1 MLTRKL
7 LRTAWKYRA
16 QFISMIIMVALGV
29 GIFLGFN
36 IEWKSIETDTNDF
49 FEATRYADYRVYSET
64 FFSEED
70 IEAILAIP
78 GVDAASR
85 VLSVNVDLAGEKKAL
100 NLTVPENATVTTMV
114 ITSGAAY
121 DPEGEG
127 LWLSQ
132 KFAEANDIAIG
143 DTVTMVY
150 GGVEIAGEVVGLGKS
165 GEHLI
170 CVADTNQ
177 LMPDHSAFGFAF
189 MGPKEL
195 ERALGQAF
203 YPQIN
208 IRSALEKDVL
218 EQEIAD
224 ALGRTMLVTSKDEQY
239 SYAGAKS
246 ETEEGRTM
254 GSILPVLFLLIAML
268 TMVTTM
274 HRIAASEKIQIGTLK
289 ALGFRDAR
297 ILRHYTAYG
306 LFIGAVGSALGVALG
321 YGVAS
326 VIMSENG
333 MMGTYFDLPEWRLVM
348 PGFCPP
354 LIGAIVLFLTLISF
368 LSVKAMLRG
377 TAADALRPY
386 TPKAMKKSAIER
398 MPLWHRLRFGTRWN
412 IRDILR
418 HKARS
423 AMTLIGIVGCMMLM
437 IGALGMT
444 DILED
449 YLDTL
454 GNKVLNYTTRLN
466 LSESATNEEALQLAE
481 ALDGDWLASSGVS
494 LEGKTVVLEIYGADN
509 DLMRFVDGDDR
520 LLPLSDDGVYLCQR
534 LKDVAAIGETITI
547 APYGVEEKYE
557 VRVAGYHRSMV
568 TENVVM
574 SAKYAEAIG
583 IPYRIG
589 AVFTDR
595 SAGDVATSPIITG
608 KQDKNG
614 MMETYDSFMGILN
627 VMVLVLVAAAAVLG
641 VVVLYNLGVMSYLER
656 SRELAT
662 LKVLGFRDKQIG
674 RLLISQNI
682 WLTVI
687 GVVIGLPAG
696 VWVLWY
702 LCTALASEYEF
713 AIRISAKT
721 CFLSMLLTFGVS
733 LLVGKMVARKNKHID
748 MVEALKGAE

>member
-16 QFISMIIMVALGV
+16 QFISMIIMVTLGV
-29 GIFLGFN
+29 GVFLGFN
-36 IEWKSIETDTNDF
+36 IEWKSIEADTNDF

-70 IEAILAIP
+70 LEAILAIP

-100 NLTVPENATVTTMV
+100 NLTVSENDTVTAMV
-114 ITSGAAY
+114 VVSGADY
-121 DPEGEG
+121 DPDVAG

-132 KFAEANDIAIG
+132 KFAEANAIAVG

-150 GGVEIAGEVVGLGKS
+150 GGVEITEEVVGLGKS
-165 GEHLI
+165 GEHMI

-177 LMPDHSAFGFAF
+177 LMPDHTAFGFAF

-195 ERALGQAF
+195 ERVFGQAF

-208 IRSALEKDVL
+208 IRSALEKAAL

-224 ALGRTMLVTSKDEQY
+224 ALDRTMLVTSKDEQY
-239 SYAGAKS
+239 SYAGAQS
-246 ETEEGRTM
+246 ETEEGQTM
-254 GSILPVLFLLIAML
+254 GAILPVLFLLIAML

-274 HRIAASEKIQIGTLK
+274 HRIAASEKTQIGTLK
-289 ALGFRDAR
+289 ALGFRDSR

-306 LFIGAVGSALGVALG
+306 LFIGAVGTALGVLLG
-321 YGVAS
+321 YGVAA

-377 TAADALRPY
+377 NAADALRPY

-398 MPLWHRLRFGTRWN
+398 MPLWHKLRFGTRWN

-444 DILED
+444 DIMD
-449 YLDTL
+449 DCLDIL
-454 GNKVLNYTTRLN
+454 GNKVLNYTTRVN
-466 LSESATNEEALQLAE
+466 LSETAANEEALRLAE
-481 ALDGDWLASSGVS
+481 ELDGDWLASSGVS
-494 LEGKTVVLEIYGADN
+494 LGGKTVVLEIYHADHG
-509 DLMRFVDGDDR
+509 LMRFVNGDNQ

-534 LKDVAAIGETITI
+534 LKGVANIGDTITLS
-547 APYGVEEKYE
+547 PYGVEEKYE

-574 SAKYAEAIG
+574 SAKYAEEIG
-583 IPYRIG
+583 MPYRIS

-595 SAGDVATSPIITG
+595 SAESIEASLIITG

-627 VMVLVLVAAAAVLG
+627 AMVLVLVAAAAVLG
-641 VVVLYNLGVMSYLER
+641 VVVLYNLGIMSYLER
-656 SRELAT
+656 GRELAT

-687 GVVIGLPAG
+687 GVLIGLPAG
-696 VWVLWY
+696 MWVLWY

>member
-16 QFISMIIMVALGV
+16 QFVSMIVMAALGV
-29 GIFLGFN
+29 GVFLGFN

-49 FEATRYADYRVYSET
+49 FEATRYADYRVYSEM
-64 FFSEED
+64 FFSQED
-70 IEAILAIP
+70 VDAILGIP

-100 NLTVPENATVTTMV
+100 NLTVSENYTVTTMV

-121 DPEGEG
+121 DPDSAGI
-127 LWLSQ
+127 WLSQ
-132 KFAEANDIAIG
+132 KFAEANGIAIG
-143 DTVTMVY
+143 DTVEVVY
-150 GGVEIAGEVVGLGKS
+150 GGVEITEKVVGLSKS
-165 GEHLI
+165 GEHMI

-177 LMPDHSAFGFAF
+177 LMPDYNTFGFAF
-189 MGPKEL
+189 MAPKEL
-195 ERALGQAF
+195 ERVFGQAF

-208 IRSALEKDVL
+208 IRSALEKDAL

-239 SYAGAKS
+239 SYAGARS
-246 ETEEGRTM
+246 EVEEGRTM
-254 GSILPVLFLLIAML
+254 GAILPVLFLLIALL

-274 HRIAASEKIQIGTLK
+274 HRIAASEKIQMGTLK

-306 LFIGAVGSALGVALG
+306 LFIGAVGTGLGVLLG
-321 YGVAS
+321 YGVAA
-326 VIMSENG
+326 VIMDENG

-354 LIGAIVLFLTLISF
+354 LIVAVVLFLSLISF
-368 LSVKAMLRG
+368 LSVKSMLRG

-386 TPKAMKKSAIER
+386 TPKAMRRSAIENV
-398 MPLWHRLRFGTRWN
+398 PLWHKLRFGTRWN

-423 AMTLIGIVGCMMLM
+423 AMTLIGIVGCMTLM

-444 DILED
+444 DTLED

-454 GNKVLNYTTRLN
+454 GNKVLNYTTRVN
-466 LSESATNEEALQLAE
+466 LAEAATNEEAAALAQE
-481 ALDGDWLASSGVS
+481 LNGDWLASSGVS
-494 LEGKTVVLEIYGADN
+494 LEGKTVVLEIYAADN
-509 DLMRFVDGDDR
+509 GLTRFVDGDNQ
-520 LLPLSDDGVYLCQR
+520 LLPLTDDGVYLCQR
-534 LKDVAAIGETITI
+534 LKDVAAIGETVVLS
-547 APYGVEEKYE
+547 PYGVEEKYE

-574 SAKYAEAIG
+574 SARYAEAIG

-595 SAGDVATSPIITG
+595 NAEDIEASPLITG
-608 KQDKNG
+608 KQDKRG
-614 MMETYDSFMGILN
+614 MMESYDSFMGILN

-656 SRELAT
+656 NRELAT
-662 LKVLGFRDKQIG
+662 LKVLGFRDRQIG

-687 GVVIGLPAG
+687 GVLLGLPAG
-696 VWVLWY
+696 VWALWY
-702 LCTALASEYEF
+702 LCTALGSEYEF
-713 AIRISAKT
+713 VIRVSATT
-721 CFLSMLLTFGVS
+721 CILSMLLTFGVS
-733 LLVGKMVARKNKHID
+733 LLVGLMVARKNKHID

>member
-16 QFISMIIMVALGV
+16 QFISMIVMVALGV
-29 GIFLGFN
+29 GVFLGFN
-36 IEWKSIETDTNDF
+36 IEWKSIEADTNDF

-70 IEAILAIP
+70 LDAILAIP

-100 NLTVPENATVTTMV
+100 NLTIPENDTVTTMV
-114 ITSGAAY
+114 VISGADR
-121 DPEGEG
+121 DPDSAG

-150 GGVEIAGEVVGLGKS
+150 GGVEITEEVVGLGKS

-177 LMPDHSAFGFAF
+177 LMPDHTTFGFAF

-195 ERALGQAF
+195 ERVLGQVF

-208 IRSALEKDVL
+208 IRSALEKDTL

-274 HRIAASEKIQIGTLK
+274 HRIAASEKTQIGTLK

-306 LFIGAVGSALGVALG
+306 LFIGAIGSALGVLLG

-398 MPLWHRLRFGTRWN
+398 MPLWHKLRFGTRWN

-444 DILED
+444 DLLED

-466 LSESATNEEALQLAE
+466 LSESATNEEALSLAE
-481 ALDGDWLASSGVS
+481 ELDGDWLASAGVS
-494 LEGKTVVLEIYGADN
+494 LEGKTVVLEIYSADN

-534 LKDVAAIGETITI
+534 LKDVADIGATITI

-574 SAKYAEAIG
+574 SAKYAEEIG
-583 IPYRIG
+583 IPYRIS

-595 SAGDVATSPIITG
+595 SAGDVAASPIITG

-627 VMVLVLVAAAAVLG
+627 AMVLVLVAAAAVLG
-641 VVVLYNLGVMSYLER
+641 VVVLYNLGIMSYLER

-713 AIRISAKT
+713 VIRLSAKT

>member
-36 IEWKSIETDTNDF
+36 IEWKSIEADTNDF

-64 FFSEED
+64 FFSQED
-70 IEAILAIP
+70 CEAILAIP

-85 VLSVNVDLAGEKKAL
+85 VLSVNVDLAGEKKGL
-100 NLTVPENATVTTMV
+100 NLTVPENYTVTTMIV
-114 ITSGAAY
+114 TSGAAY
-121 DPEGEG
+121 DPDGAG

-143 DTVTMVY
+143 DTVTMIY
-150 GGVEIAGEVVGLGKS
+150 GGVEITEEVVGLGKS

-177 LMPDHSAFGFAF
+177 LMPDHTAFGFAF

-195 ERALGQAF
+195 ERVLGQAF

-208 IRSALEKDVL
+208 IRSSLEKDVL

-274 HRIAASEKIQIGTLK
+274 HRIAASEKTQIGTLK

-306 LFIGAVGSALGVALG
+306 LFIGAVGSALGVLLG

-398 MPLWHRLRFGTRWN
+398 MPLWHKLRFGTRWN

-444 DILED
+444 DILD
-449 YLDTL
+449 DCLDTL

-466 LSESATNEEALQLAE
+466 LSESATNEEARALAE
-481 ALDGDWLASSGVS
+481 KLDGDWLASAGVS
-494 LEGKTVVLEIYGADN
+494 LEGKTVVLEIYSADN
-509 DLMRFVDGDDR
+509 GLIRFVDGDNR

-574 SAKYAEAIG
+574 SAKYAEKIG
-583 IPYRIG
+583 IPYRIS

-595 SAGDVATSPIITG
+595 SAGDVAASPIITG

-641 VVVLYNLGVMSYLER
+641 VVVLYNLGIMSYLER

-721 CFLSMLLTFGVS
+721 CVLSMLLTFGVS